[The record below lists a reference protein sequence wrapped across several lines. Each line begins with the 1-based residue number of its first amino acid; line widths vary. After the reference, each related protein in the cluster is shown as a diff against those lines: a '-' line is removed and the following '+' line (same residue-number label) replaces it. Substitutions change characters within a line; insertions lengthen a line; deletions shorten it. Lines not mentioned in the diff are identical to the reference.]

1 MLDQVRTIDNRRI
14 SSEVLTVLTGPELA
28 EIEEYLRIVLGFD
41 LFENN

>member
-14 SSEVLTVLTGPELA
+14 SSEVLTVLTGPELV